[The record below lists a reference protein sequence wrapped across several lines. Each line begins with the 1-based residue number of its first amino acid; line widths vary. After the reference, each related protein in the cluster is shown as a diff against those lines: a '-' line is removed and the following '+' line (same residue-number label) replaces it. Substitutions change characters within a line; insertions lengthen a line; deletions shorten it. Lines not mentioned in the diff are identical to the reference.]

1 MKRNIWITIT
11 YDGTAY
17 SGFQRQLNNPSIQE
31 IIENAL
37 HELTGEKNILYFVAR
52 TDAGVHAYGQECT
65 FYTESSI
72 PGDRF
77 IFALNARLPKDIRIT
92 KSCEMPYNFSVRK
105 QNYGKTYAYLMN
117 ESHDIP
123 PFLEKYT
130 WAVGYPLN
138 IEQMKKGASLLE
150 GTHDFTSFRGQ
161 NSVPSSPIRHIHR
174 IDLKKSDKGI
184 HLFVTGEGFLY
195 HMVRNMAGA
204 LADIGRGKLSLED
217 IPDILQAKD
226 RKRLGV
232 TAPAKGLC
240 LLKVYFQPITNKE
253 IDNTLQGNYF
263 PWNI

>member
-1 MKRNIWITIT
+1 MSHNGRRDFQIILHGTRDIKIQLPVNRVTKP
-11 YDGTAY
+11 YDH
-17 SGFQRQLNNPSIQE
+17 QL
-31 IIENAL
+31 L
-37 HELTGEKNILYFVAR
+37 AR
-52 TDAGVHAYGQECT
+52 
-65 FYTESSI
+65 
-72 PGDRF
+72 
-77 IFALNARLPKDIRIT
+77 K
-92 KSCEMPYNFSVRK
+92 
-105 QNYGKTYAYLMN
+105 
-117 ESHDIP
+117 
-123 PFLEKYT
+123 
-130 WAVGYPLN
+130 

-240 LLKVYFQPITNKE
+240 LLKVYFQPITNNE